1 MHRALAAVAVFKFL
15 IFLILIV
22 ISTAQRFDPVLLVSC
37 ILMAMSA
44 IITRIV
50 QEGEVGFVLVS
61 LILLIDIIGLLLSV
75 TNFSIILFISYI
87 FFMIWDVQILMLLRQ
102 IQT

>member
-1 MHRALAAVAVFKFL
+1 
-15 IFLILIV
+15 
-22 ISTAQRFDPVLLVSC
+22 VLLVSC

-75 TNFSIILFISYI
+75 TNFSIILLVSYI
-87 FFMIWDVQILMLLRQ
+87 FFMIWDVQILILFRQ
-102 IQT
+102 IQA

>member
-1 MHRALAAVAVFKFL
+1 MHRALATVAVFKFL
-15 IFLILIV
+15 MSPIV
-22 ISTAQRFDPVLLVSC
+22 FFTAQRFDPVLLVSC
-37 ILMAMSA
+37 ILMAISS

-61 LILLIDIIGLLLSV
+61 LIFLIDIIGLLLSV
-75 TNFSIILFISYI
+75 TNLSIILLVSYI

-102 IQT
+102 IQA